1 MTHEKIAII
10 TDSTSDLPLEY
21 TQEHGVYV
29 LPLKVIYP
37 HEEYHDRVDIQPD
50 EVYSR
55 FPEEIPSTS
64 MPAVSEAHEVF
75 QDIQSKGIRKVLAI
89 HISSGLSGTYG
100 MVKMVAQEYPDLE
113 IEVVDSKALS
123 FGLGFLVMTAVK
135 LVAAGYQFS
144 DIVPKIYAAQKKT
157 KVIFVLK
164 TLEYLKKG
172 GRIGLVSATLGE
184 FLDLKPIISINEEG
198 KYFTLTKVR
207 TRKKSLERLKDIVME
222 LTGGKLINLAVLNG
236 DAQEEADQL
245 RASLLADKSIKVAEN
260 LASQIG
266 PVMVVHTGPGLI
278 GISYQEVE

>member
-10 TDSTSDLPLEY
+10 TDSTSDLPFDY
-21 TQEHGVYV
+21 TQKYGVYV

-37 HEEYHDRVDIQPD
+37 NEEYHDRVDIQP
-50 EVYSR
+50 EQVYSR
-55 FPEEIPSTS
+55 FPGEIPSTS
-64 MPAVSEAHEVF
+64 MPSVSEAHAVF

-89 HISSGLSGTYG
+89 HISSGLSGTYN
-100 MVKMVAQEYPDLE
+100 MVKMAAQDYPDLE

-123 FGLGFLVMTAVK
+123 FGLGWLVMTAVK
-135 LVAAGYQFS
+135 LAEAGHQFS
-144 DIVPKIYAAQKKT
+144 EIVQKVYQAQKKT

-184 FLDLKPIISINEEG
+184 LLDLKPIISINEEG

-207 TRKKSLERLKDIVME
+207 TRKKSLEKLKDIVTE
-222 LTGGKLINLAVLNG
+222 LTGGRLINLAVLNG
-236 DAQEEADQL
+236 DAEEEAAQL
-245 RASLLADKSIKVAEN
+245 RNSIIADKAINFAEN
-260 LASQIG
+260 IFAQIG

-278 GISYQEVE
+278 GIAYQELD